1 MRNDGR
7 KSGDLRPLKITRS
20 FLKFPEGS
28 ALIELGETRV
38 ICTASVEEKV
48 PPFLRGMGQGW
59 ITAEYAMLPRSTDVR
74 ISRERG
80 SANSRSLEIQRL
92 IGRSLRAVID
102 LCALGERTIRI
113 DCDVIQADGSTRTA
127 AISGAYVALAE
138 ALHNLYT
145 NKQIA
150 SFPFYDYLSAVSV
163 GLLEG
168 TPILDLSFEE
178 DSCAAVD
185 MNIVMTAS
193 GKLVEV
199 QGSAEEKPFTREELD
214 LLLDLAAGGARD
226 VTVRQKEALGPEIN
240 ALISESIERYGQNA
254 VRIEVDKP

>member
-7 KSGDLRPLKITRS
+7 SSNEMRPLKIIRS
-20 FLKFPEGS
+20 FLKYPEGS
-28 ALIELGETRV
+28 VLIELGDTRV

-48 PPFLRGMGQGW
+48 PPFLKGMGQGW
-59 ITAEYAMLPRSTDVR
+59 ITAEYAMIPRSTEVR
-74 ISRERG
+74 INRERG

-92 IGRSLRAVID
+92 IGRSLRAAVD
-102 LCALGERTIRI
+102 LAALGERTIRI

-138 ALHNLYT
+138 ALMSLRQNELLE
-145 NKQIA
+145 

-163 GLLEG
+163 GLLDG
-168 TPILDLSFEE
+168 VPTLDLAFEE
-178 DSCAAVD
+178 DSRAAVD

-199 QGSAEEKPFTREELD
+199 QGSAEEKPFSRKQLD
-214 LLLDLAAGGARD
+214 LLLDLAAAGALEI
-226 VTVRQKEALGPEIN
+226 TARQKEALGPEIS
-240 ALISESIERYGQNA
+240 ALIAASIERHRELEDRGGSL
-254 VRIEVDKP
+254 